1 VEERAAAGV
10 FLKIAVIGDYGTGGQ
25 AEEEVAEQVHAWGPD
40 AVLTLGDNNYPV
52 GAAMTLDAHV
62 GAFYARYIHPYKGAY
77 PPGATKNRFF
87 PALGNHD
94 WGLGNVRAHED
105 YFDLPGNER
114 YYTVRLGDV
123 AVFVLDSDPH
133 EPDGIDAHSA
143 QARWLREGLA
153 GSDAAFRVVTMHHP
167 PYSSGRHGSQ
177 AVMQWPFGEW
187 GADLVLA
194 GHDHTYERIELE
206 GVTYVVNGLGGRGQ
220 YRLGTPVEGSRV
232 RFNADHGVLF
242 LEANERELKARFVTH
257 AGLLVDEFRRVADA
271 PAPEVH

>member
-1 VEERAAAGV
+1 M
-10 FLKIAVIGDYGTGGQ
+10 IGDFGTGGQ
-25 AEEEVAEQVHAWGPD
+25 AEGEVAEQVHAWGPD
-40 AVLTLGDNNYPV
+40 VVLTLGDNNYPV

-77 PPGATKNRFF
+77 PPGAKKNRFF

-94 WGLGNVRAHED
+94 WGLGNVRPHEA
-105 YFDLPGNER
+105 YFELPGNER

-153 GSDAAFRVVTMHHP
+153 RSDAAFKVVTMHHP
-167 PYSSGRHGSQ
+167 PFSSGRHGSQ
-177 AVMQWPFGEW
+177 AVMQWPFGQW

-194 GHDHTYERIELE
+194 GHDHTYERIERE

-220 YRLGTPVEGSRV
+220 YQLGTPVEGSQV
-232 RFNADHGVLF
+232 QFNADHGALF
-242 LEANERELKARFVTH
+242 LEADATELKARFVTH
-257 AGLLVDEFRRVADA
+257 AGLQVDEFRLVADA